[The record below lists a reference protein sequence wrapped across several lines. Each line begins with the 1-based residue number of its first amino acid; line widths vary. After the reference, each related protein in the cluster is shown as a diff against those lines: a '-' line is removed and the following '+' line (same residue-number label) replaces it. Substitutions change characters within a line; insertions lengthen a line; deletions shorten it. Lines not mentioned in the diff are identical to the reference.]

1 MIVHYRLL
9 NRSVSL
15 ADKLP
20 AMASRAEQKAAARAR
35 REAQQRASSVAQ
47 ARRTRLIWLGGV
59 VAAVAVVIVVIV
71 VAVGGGTKTLTIKQ
85 AQAKVTSLLHGIPQS
100 GNTLGN
106 PSAPITL
113 TEYGDLVCPICQ
125 EFALTTEQNLISG
138 PVRAGKVKI
147 KYLAAETASGN
158 ANAGEFIPSQV
169 AALAA
174 GNQHLAWNYIMLW
187 YYEQQSEDTAYVTE
201 NFIQRLAQHVPG
213 LDLTKW
219 QADRDDQSLVNQ
231 VKSDLS
237 SMEGLVKNKAV
248 TEYATP
254 TLIFSN
260 DKSGQASAPFQGVP
274 TFGSM
279 QTIIKE
285 LA

>member
-1 MIVHYRLL
+1 MIVPYRLL
-9 NRSVSL
+9 NRSVIL
-15 ADKLP
+15 VDTLP

-47 ARRTRLIWLGGV
+47 ARRMRMIWLGGV
-59 VAAVAVVIVVIV
+59 VAAVALVIVVIV

-85 AQAKVTSLLHGIPQS
+85 AEAKVTSLLRGIPQS
-100 GNTLGN
+100 GNTLGKA
-106 PSAPITL
+106 SAPITL

-147 KYLAAETASGN
+147 KYLAAETASGD
-158 ANAGEFIPSQV
+158 ANAGEFLSGQV

-174 GNQHLAWNYIMLW
+174 GNQHLAWNYILLW
-187 YYEQQSEDTAYVTE
+187 YYEQQSEDTPYVNE
-201 NFIQRLAQHVPG
+201 AFIQRLAQHVPG

-219 QADRDDQSLVNQ
+219 QADRGDQTLTNQ
-231 VKSDLS
+231 VKADLAA
-237 SMEGLVKNKAV
+237 MEGLVKQKLV
-248 TEYATP
+248 PEYATP
-254 TLIFSN
+254 TLIFSD
-260 DKSGQASAPFQGVP
+260 DKSGQSSAPFQGVP

-285 LA
+285 LS